1 MKLLPI
7 FQQILSEK
15 LLQRNVAPRLEKIE
29 FSRLAKVSKGLWRS
43 YRMPKG
49 KFYRHCLYSTFYQ
62 TLRDHGALF
71 ADLEPVVLQWGDYLA
86 LKGKFHPSRL
96 YSTLWQAIKDH
107 GALSAF
113 PGPAVLQWAERKE
126 ASGKK
131 VIYAEHGWLPRTT
144 YQLSSKGCNSRSH
157 VKFEVDKDYIRML
170 GGYETLQRLKRNLR
184 MSVPGAHAC
193 NAQLVEQP
201 FFLAA
206 LQTKTGNNL
215 ERLYSGTPSAGY
227 YRQDQAAPRLGQ
239 AVIDHI
245 ESISSPCRII
255 FTQHPVDR
263 DRRRFKVR
271 AENRVVYAGQGA
283 HTIDLLRHD
292 NCCGVIAI
300 DSNILHEALLWEKPA
315 LSLGEM
321 LAVQTTESPFSG
333 DLQSFLDQEEQ
344 RKNGSAHGDQYLAM
358 LLAYQWTLTDVQ
370 NPLILRE
377 ILRNVDV
384 LVPWNVRQEYGVSA

>member
-7 FQQILSEK
+7 FRQILSGK
-15 LLQRNVAPRLEKIE
+15 LLRRNVAPRLEKIE

-43 YRMPKG
+43 YGMPKG

-62 TLRDHGALF
+62 TLRSHGALF
-71 ADLEPVVLQWGDYLA
+71 ADLEPVLLQWGDYQA
-86 LKGKFHPSRL
+86 PKGKFHWSRL
-96 YSTLWQAIKDH
+96 YSTFYQTLRNH
-107 GALSAF
+107 GALSAY
-113 PGPAVLQWAERKE
+113 PGPVIPQWAGRKE

-157 VKFEVDKDYIRML
+157 VKFEMDIDYIRML
-170 GGYETLQRLKRNLR
+170 GGYEMLQRLKKNLR
-184 MSVPGAHAC
+184 MSVSGARAVS
-193 NAQLVEQP
+193 AQLVEQP

-215 ERLYSGTPSAGY
+215 ERLYSGTPFAGY
-227 YRQDQAAPRLGQ
+227 YRQDRAAPRLGQ

-245 ESISSPCRII
+245 ELMSSPCRII

-263 DRRRFKVR
+263 DRRLFKVR
-271 AENRVVYAGQGA
+271 TENRIVYAGQGA
-283 HTIDLLRHD
+283 RTIDLLRHD

-315 LSLGEM
+315 LALGEM
-321 LAVQTTESPFSG
+321 LAAQTTESPFSG
-333 DLQSFLDQEEQ
+333 DLQDFLDKGGQG
-344 RKNGSAHGDQYLAM
+344 KSGATHGDQYLAM
-358 LLAYQWTLTDVQ
+358 LLAYQWTLADVQ

-377 ILRNVDV
+377 ILRNVDI
-384 LVPWNVRQEYGVSA
+384 LVPWNIRQEYGVSA